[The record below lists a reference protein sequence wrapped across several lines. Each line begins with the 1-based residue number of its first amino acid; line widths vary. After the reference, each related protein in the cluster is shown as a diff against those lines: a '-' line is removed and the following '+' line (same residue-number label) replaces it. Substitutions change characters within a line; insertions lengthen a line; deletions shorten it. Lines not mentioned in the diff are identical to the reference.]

1 MGASGRDRIRT
12 LFVCRYNQRRSATA
26 ERVFAKDPSLDVRS
40 AGTSD
45 EALVRLNERMLEWAD
60 IIFVMDDDQQR
71 AMARLFPGHHR
82 LDRIVCLDILDRYH
96 FLDPEL
102 VSLLAERTQP
112 HLDRLKGG

>member
-71 AMARLFPGHHR
+71 AMARLFPGHPR

-112 HLDRLKGG
+112 HLDRLK

>member
-1 MGASGRDRIRT
+1 MGAAGRDRIRT

-45 EALVRLNERMLEWAD
+45 EALVPVNERMLEWAD

-71 AMARLFPGHHR
+71 AMTRMFPGHPG
-82 LDRIVCLDILDRYH
+82 LDRLVCLDILDRYH

-102 VSLLAERTQP
+102 VALLTERTRP

>member
-1 MGASGRDRIRT
+1 MGAAGRERTRT

-45 EALVRLNERMLEWAD
+45 EALVRINERMLEWAD
-60 IIFVMDDDQQR
+60 IIFVMDDHQLRDMTR
-71 AMARLFPGHHR
+71 MFPGHPR
-82 LDRIVCLDILDRYH
+82 LDRIVCLDIQDLYH

-102 VSLLAERTQP
+102 VSLLMERTRP

>member
-45 EALVRLNERMLEWAD
+45 EALVPVNERMLEWAD
-60 IIFVMDDDQQR
+60 IIFVMEKTHRNKLQQR
-71 AMARLFPGHHR
+71 FRRQLKARV
-82 LDRIVCLDILDRYH
+82 ICLDIPDEFEFMDPMLVRLLETRVSRY
-96 FLDPEL
+96 L
-102 VSLLAERTQP
+102 R
-112 HLDRLKGG
+112 